1 MIEKQF
7 ELEEVCDEIKD
18 DYYVIF
24 IDIQDATLYNNQSN
38 YRTLEY
44 RSI

>member
-1 MIEKQF
+1 MQIRSHIMIEKQF

-24 IDIQDATLYNNQSN
+24 IDIQDATLYNN
-38 YRTLEY
+38 
-44 RSI
+44 

>member
-7 ELEEVCDEIKD
+7 ELEVCDEIKD

-24 IDIQDATLYNNQSN
+24 IDIQDATLYNN
-38 YRTLEY
+38 
-44 RSI
+44 